1 MEGWTLKT
9 KILEFLVKSAAAM
22 PYITIIAATIWIVSI
37 LIRL

>member
-1 MEGWTLKT
+1 MKA

-22 PYITIIAATIWIVSI
+22 PYIAIVAATIWIVSI